1 MLQSLTVKNYALI
14 ESLQVDF
21 TTGLSTITGETGAGK
36 SILLG
41 ALGLVLGKRADL
53 TSLKNKDQKCII
65 EVNFAIQNYPL
76 KKFFTNN
83 DLDYE
88 TNTIIRREILPSG
101 KSRAFLNDTPVTLN
115 ILQEL
120 SEKLIDIHSQ
130 HQTLHLANTGFQF
143 QLIDALA
150 KNDKYLASYKRG
162 LILYKKAQKEL
173 QEIQIQLEK
182 EKQQYDYNLHLFE
195 ELEKA
200 NFKLNEQESLEQEL
214 EKLNHSEEIKL
225 QLNTILANLTNE
237 EQGVLN
243 GINSITNSIN
253 SIANY
258 SKNYDNLSN
267 RLQSVKIEL
276 EDLAQ
281 EIENEN
287 EQVVYNPLAIEKAND
302 RLQLLY
308 DLHKKHKVETIA
320 ELLVIKD
327 DLDKKVLQVD
337 QADEILIKKQKEV
350 TAIENELDK
359 LASTIHKN
367 RTTKVPFL
375 IKSLTKILG
384 HLEMP
389 YVTFKIELNPQDSYF
404 TNGKDEIN
412 FLISVNKGTDF
423 IPIKKGPSG
432 GEMSRIMLAIKTV
445 LSNHTKLPTI
455 IFDEIDTGVSGEVAT
470 KIANVM
476 QEMSKNMQIITIT
489 HLPQIAAKGET
500 HYKVFK
506 QETKQNIE
514 TNIKQLIP
522 LERVNEIAE
531 MLGGK
536 TLTDSAVNHAK
547 QLLEV

>member
-65 EVNFAIQNYPL
+65 EVSFAIQNYPL
-76 KKFFTNN
+76 KKFFANN

-115 ILQEL
+115 ILQKL

-130 HQTLHLANTGFQF
+130 HQTLHLANTSFQF

-150 KNDKYLASYKRG
+150 KNEKYLASYKRG

-200 NFKLNEQESLEQEL
+200 NFKVNEQESLEQEL

-258 SKNYDNLSN
+258 SKNYDILSS
-267 RLQSVKIEL
+267 RFQSVKIEL

-308 DLHKKHKVETIA
+308 DLYKKHKVETIT

-327 DLDKKVLQVD
+327 DLDRKVLQVD

-359 LASTIHKN
+359 LADTIHKN

-389 YVTFKIELNPQDSYF
+389 YVTFKIELNLQDSYF
-404 TNGKDEIN
+404 ANGKDEIN

>member
-1 MLQSLTVKNYALI
+1 MLKSLTVKNYALI

-53 TSLKNKDQKCII
+53 TSLKNKDKKCII
-65 EVNFAIQNYPL
+65 EVNFDITNYPL
-76 KKFFTNN
+76 KTFFTKN

-88 TNTIIRREILPSG
+88 AQTIIRREILPTG

-130 HQTLHLANTGFQF
+130 HQTLLLANTAFQF

-150 KNDKYLASYKRG
+150 KNEKYLASYKRG
-162 LILYKKAQKEL
+162 LQLYKKTQKEL
-173 QEIQIQLEK
+173 AEIKEK
-182 EKQQYDYNLHLFE
+182 LAQEKQQYDYNLHLFE

-200 NFKLNEQESLEQEL
+200 NFKATEQKSLEQEL

-225 QLNTILANLTNE
+225 QLNSAFAVLSND
-237 EQGVLN
+237 EQGIINAINLVTST
-243 GINSITNSIN
+243 INSIG
-253 SIANY
+253 NY
-258 SKNYDNLSN
+258 SKNYQLLNE

-276 EDLAQ
+276 DDIAQ

-287 EQVVYNPLAIEKAND
+287 EQVEYNPLAIEKAND

-308 DLHKKHKVETIA
+308 DLQKKHSVATIS
-320 ELLVIKD
+320 ELLSKKD
-327 DLDKKVLQVD
+327 ALDKKVQQVA
-337 QADEILIKKQKEV
+337 QADEILTKKQNEV
-350 TAIENELDK
+350 ATIEKELDK

-367 RTTKVPFL
+367 RTSKLSFL
-375 IKSLTKILG
+375 VKNLEQILTN
-384 HLEMP
+384 LEMP
-389 YVTFKIELNPQDSYF
+389 HVTFKIELKQQEDYF
-404 TNGKDEIN
+404 TNGKDAIE

-445 LSNHTKLPTI
+445 MSQHTKLPTI

-470 KIANVM
+470 KIAKVM
-476 QEMSKNMQIITIT
+476 QQMSHNMQIITIT
-489 HLPQIAAKGET
+489 HLPQIAAKGDT

-506 QETKQNIE
+506 VENKQSIA
-514 TNIKQLIP
+514 TNIKQLNKQ
-522 LERVNEIAE
+522 ERVEEIAE

-536 TLTDSAVNHAK
+536 TLTDTAVLHAK
-547 QLLEV
+547 QLLAI